1 MRIAA
6 SALMAAATVTMT
18 AALAGPQP
26 ASPLTEQSNAAWLN
40 KLPFADRADFEDARR
55 GLVARFPQRT
65 ITTADGRVVW
75 DFQAYAFESAASAPN
90 TVNPSLWRLAQLNN
104 EAGLFKVTDRVYQ
117 IRGADLANMNIIE
130 GDSGLIIIDTL
141 LTAETARAALDLY
154 YAHRPRKPVVA
165 VIYTHSH
172 ADHFGGVRGIVD
184 EADVKSG
191 KVDILPRRASWRK
204 RSAKTCWPATP

>member
-1 MRIAA
+1 MRLRRLCLDKRI
-6 SALMAAATVTMT
+6 
-18 AALAGPQP
+18 
-26 ASPLTEQSNAAWLN
+26 N
-40 KLPFADRADFEDARR
+40 FARNGGR

-117 IRGADLANMNIIE
+117 IRGADLANMNVIE

-141 LTAETARAALDLY
+141 LTAETARAALNFVGQ
-154 YAHRPRKPVVA
+154 AR
-165 VIYTHSH
+165 
-172 ADHFGGVRGIVD
+172 
-184 EADVKSG
+184 KSG
-191 KVDILPRRASWRK
+191 LE
-204 RSAKTCWPATP
+204 